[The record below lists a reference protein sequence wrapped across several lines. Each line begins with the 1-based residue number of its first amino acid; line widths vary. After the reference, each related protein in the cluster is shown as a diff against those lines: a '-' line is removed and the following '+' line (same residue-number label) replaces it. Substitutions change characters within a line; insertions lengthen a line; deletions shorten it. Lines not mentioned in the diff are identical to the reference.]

1 VVTDLLA
8 RCPVVTFATTAVEP
22 TSNDLSMCPK
32 GATLLHI
39 SLRDLTPEAILMGE
53 NIVDDVGHA
62 MRAQT
67 STHLAE
73 QIEGNRDFLHG
84 TLAQILTEEIP
95 PRVDP
100 AAISIFSPFGLGVL
114 DLTLGSFAYELEV
127 EQEIG
132 TKIASFFDA
141 T

>member
-1 VVTDLLA
+1 
-8 RCPVVTFATTAVEP
+8 
-22 TSNDLSMCPK
+22 
-32 GATLLHI
+32 
-39 SLRDLTPEAILMGE
+39 
-53 NIVDDVGHA
+53 
-62 MRAQT
+62 
-67 STHLAE
+67 
-73 QIEGNRDFLHG
+73 
-84 TLAQILTEEIP
+84 
-95 PRVDP
+95 VDP